1 MYMTM
6 KIKIGGNMLDYKLEI
21 AKEIQKN
28 VTLEVEQ
35 IYSMI
40 EIPPQTEMGDYAF
53 PCFQLAKIM
62 RKSPVQIA
70 EELATAVNQLVFI
83 KEIQQKGGFLN
94 FFIDPT
100 AFIYE
105 MIKQTIE
112 EGEQIGSSREGN
124 GKTVLVEYSSPN
136 IAKPFH
142 IGHAFTTILG
152 NALYRIY
159 DHLGYKTVRL
169 NHLGDYGTQF
179 GKLISA
185 YKRWGDEKELEDH
198 PIKELLRIYVKFHDE
213 AKIDLSLEDEGRLYF
228 KNLEDGHAEEV
239 GLWKRFRELSLKEFS
254 LIYNRLGVE
263 FDDLNGESFYSD
275 KAPEVVSI
283 LKEKHLLVESD
294 GAQVVMLEEEGLPP
308 CIILKSDGTTI
319 YASRDVA
326 AVLYRI
332 RKYHFYKNIYV
343 VGNPQALHFKQV
355 FAVAAKMGLEE
366 AKQCFHVGFGL
377 VKFANTKFSTREGN
391 IILLEDLLNECVSK
405 TLEIIRKNK
414 EDRCTDMSQ
423 EEMAS
428 IAEKVGLGAV
438 IYTFCKNSRDRDIV
452 FSWEEMLDFE
462 GDSAPYVL
470 YTYARC
476 KSILR
481 KAEAENIN
489 YHISG
494 LEDFALIGND
504 DEFMLAKLI
513 YGLGES
519 VRKAAE
525 SNEPFILVRQ
535 ITLIARTFNKFYN
548 NSPILNNKD
557 EGLKKARLEICQ
569 ATCIALKTGLQML
582 GIQTVE
588 RM

>member
-1 MYMTM
+1 
-6 KIKIGGNMLDYKLEI
+6 MLDYKLEI
-21 AKEIQKN
+21 AKAINKN
-28 VTLEVEQ
+28 VDMEIDQ

-40 EIPPQTEMGDYAF
+40 EIPPQTSMGDYAF
-53 PCFQLAKIM
+53 PCFQLSKTL
-62 RKSPVQIA
+62 RKAPVQIA
-70 EELATAVNQLVFI
+70 ADLAGKMEKLSFL
-83 KEIQQKGGFLN
+83 KEIQQNSGFLN
-94 FFIDPT
+94 FFIEPS

-105 MIKQTIE
+105 TTKQTII
-112 EGEQIGSSREGN
+112 EGDRLGSSNEGN

-142 IGHAFTTILG
+142 VGHAFTTIIG

-185 YKRWGDEKELEDH
+185 YKQWGNEADLEEH

-213 AKIDLSLEDEGRLYF
+213 AKENPDLETEARLHF
-228 KNLEDGHAEEV
+228 KNLEDGKPEEIA
-239 GLWKRFRELSLKEFS
+239 LWERFRDLSLKEFS
-254 LIYNRLGVE
+254 IIYKRLGVE

-275 KAPEVVSI
+275 KIPEIVNI
-283 LKEKHLLVESD
+283 LKDKNLLVESD
-294 GAQVVMLEEEGLPP
+294 GAQVVMLEDYNLPP

-332 RKYHFYKNIYV
+332 RNYNFYKNIYV
-343 VGNPQALHFKQV
+343 VGNPQALHFRQV
-355 FAVAAKMGLEE
+355 FAVAEKMGLED
-366 AKQCFHVGFGL
+366 AKNCIHVGFGL
-377 VKFANTKFSTREGN
+377 VKFANMKFSTREGN
-391 IILLEDLLNECVSK
+391 IILLEDLLNECVAK
-405 TLEIIRKNK
+405 TLEIIRKNQ
-414 EDRCTDMSQ
+414 EERCTDMNE
-423 EEMAS
+423 EEMLDV
-428 IAEKVGLGAV
+428 AEKVGLAAV
-438 IYTFCKNSRDRDIV
+438 IYTFCKNGRDRDIV
-452 FSWEEMLDFE
+452 FSWDEMLDFE

-476 KSILR
+476 QSIIR
-481 KAEAENIN
+481 KANALNIDYAKLN
-489 YHISG
+489 M
-494 LEDFALIGND
+494 DVFANVGND

-513 YGLGES
+513 AGLGES

-525 SNEPFILVRQ
+525 SNEPFMLVRQ
-535 ITLIARTFNKFYN
+535 ITSIARTFNKFYN
-548 NSPILNNKD
+548 NSPIMNNQD
-557 EGLKKARLEICQ
+557 ENLKKARLALCN
-569 ATCIALKTGLQML
+569 ATTIAIKTGLQML

>member
-1 MYMTM
+1 M
-6 KIKIGGNMLDYKLEI
+6 IDFKLEI

-28 VTLEVEQ
+28 VTLDLDS
-35 IYSMI
+35 IYTMI
-40 EIPPQTEMGDYAF
+40 EIPPQTDMGDYAF
-53 PCFQLAKIM
+53 PCFQLSKVL

-70 EELATAVNQLVFI
+70 SELSIAV
-83 KEIQQKGGFLN
+83 QKLPFVLKIEQKSGFMN
-94 FFIDPT
+94 FFIDPAT
-100 AFIYE
+100 FIFE
-105 MIKQTIE
+105 VTKEAIREGDHLGSSE
-112 EGEQIGSSREGN
+112 EGI

-185 YKRWGDEKELEDH
+185 YKRWGNERDLEDQ

-213 AKIDLSLEDEGRLYF
+213 AKQEPMLEDEARMYF
-228 KNLEDGHAEEV
+228 KNLEDGKAEEV
-239 GLWKRFRELSLKEFS
+239 GLWKRFRDLSLKEFS
-254 LIYNRLGVE
+254 TIYTRLGVE

-275 KAPEVVSI
+275 KIPEVVSI
-283 LKEKHLLVESD
+283 LKEKNLLVDSE
-294 GAQVVMLEEEGLPP
+294 GAQVVMLDDAGLPP

-326 AVLYRI
+326 AIQYRS
-332 RKYHFYKNIYV
+332 RTYHFYKNIYV
-343 VGNPQALHFKQV
+343 VGNPQALHFRQV
-355 FAVAAKMGLEE
+355 FAVARKMGLEG
-366 AKQCFHVGFGL
+366 ADQCVHVGFGL
-377 VKFANTKFSTREGN
+377 VKFANMKFSTREGN
-391 IILLEDLLNECVSK
+391 IILLEELLDECVAK
-405 TLEIIRKNK
+405 TLEIIRRNQ
-414 EDRCTDMSQ
+414 EDRNTGMTE
-423 EEMAS
+423 EEMR
-428 IAEKVGLGAV
+428 IVAEKVGLGAV
-438 IYTFCKNSRDRDIV
+438 IYTFCKNGRERDIV

-462 GDSAPYVL
+462 GDSAPYVM
-470 YTYARC
+470 YTYARG

-481 KAEAENIN
+481 KAD
-489 YHISG
+489 
-494 LEDFALIGND
+494 LEPVDYRTFDFNDFAQTGND

-519 VRKAAE
+519 VKKAADA
-525 SNEPFILVRQ
+525 NEPFMLVRQ
-535 ITLIARTFNKFYN
+535 ITMIARTFNKFYN
-548 NSPILNNKD
+548 SSPIMNNKD
-557 EGLKKARLEICQ
+557 PERKKARLAICQ

>member
-1 MYMTM
+1 
-6 KIKIGGNMLDYKLEI
+6 MLDYKLEI

-28 VTLEVEQ
+28 VAIELEQ

-40 EIPPQTEMGDYAF
+40 EIPPQTDMGDYAF
-53 PCFQLAKIM
+53 PCFQLAKTM
-62 RKSPVQIA
+62 RKAPAQIA
-70 EELATAVNQLVFI
+70 TELATAVQKLSFI
-83 KEIQQKGGFLN
+83 KHIEQKGGFLN

-105 MIKQTIE
+105 MIQQTIK
-112 EGEQIGSSREGN
+112 EGEQIGSSKEGE

-159 DHLGYKTVRL
+159 DHLGYETVRL

-185 YKRWGDEKELEDH
+185 YKRWGDEKELEEH
-198 PIKELLRIYVKFHDE
+198 PIKELLRIYVKFHEE
-213 AKIDLSLEDEGRLYF
+213 AKLDPLLEEEGRLYF
-228 KNLEDGHAEEV
+228 KNLEDGNDEEV
-239 GLWKRFRELSLKEFS
+239 GLWKRFRDLSLKEFS
-254 LIYNRLGVE
+254 LIYTRLGVE

-275 KAPEVVSI
+275 KIPEVVTM
-283 LKEKHLLVESD
+283 LKEKNLLVESD

-332 RKYHFYKNIYV
+332 RTYHFYKNIYV

-366 AKQCFHVGFGL
+366 AKNCIHVGFGL
-377 VKFANTKFSTREGN
+377 VKFANMKFSTREGN
-391 IILLEDLLNECVSK
+391 IILLEDLLNECVAK
-405 TLEIIRKNK
+405 TLEIIRKNQ
-414 EDRCTDMSQ
+414 EDRNTDMT
-423 EEMAS
+423 EDEMRI

-438 IYTFCKNSRDRDIV
+438 IYTFCKNGRDRDIV
-452 FSWEEMLDFE
+452 FSWDEMLDFE

-476 KSILR
+476 RSILR
-481 KAEAENIN
+481 KADAEM
-489 YHISG
+489 
-494 LEDFALIGND
+494 LEYQNVGFDDFAQIGND

-519 VRKAAE
+519 IHKAAE
-525 SNEPFILVRQ
+525 ANEPFMLVRQ

-548 NSPILNNKD
+548 NSPIMNNKD
-557 EGLKKARLEICQ
+557 EGLKKARLAICQ